1 MAARENREPHIMTS
15 WLRFAAI
22 GAAVFSIC
30 PAAPATAGEAV
41 GLASWYQLPGRTA
54 CGGRHNPE
62 AMTAAHRSLPCGSK
76 IKVTNIA
83 NGRSA
88 VVTIV
93 DRGPFVRGRI
103 VDVSR
108 GVARH
113 IGLIQRGV
121 GRVRVA
127 RL

>member
-1 MAARENREPHIMTS
+1 MVNLKRMAALSAACIA
-15 WLRFAAI
+15 FAPIAS
-22 GAAVFSIC
+22 AKASE
-30 PAAPATAGEAV
+30 AGT

-54 CGGRHNPE
+54 CGHRHNPDG
-62 AMTAAHRSLPCGSK
+62 MTAAHRSLPCGTK
-76 IKVTNIA
+76 IRVTNLS

-88 VVTIV
+88 VVTVV

-108 GVARH
+108 GAARH

-121 GRVRVA
+121 GRVQVA

>member
-1 MAARENREPHIMTS
+1 MNNSTRIAALS
-15 WLRFAAI
+15 AAI
-22 GAAVFSIC
+22 TAFVPAVATPASAA
-30 PAAPATAGEAV
+30 EAV
-41 GLASWYQLPGRTA
+41 GMASWYQLPGRTA

-76 IKVTNIA
+76 VTVTNLS
-83 NGRSA
+83 NGQSA

-108 GVARH
+108 GVARR
-113 IGLIQRGV
+113 IGFINRGV
-121 GRVRVA
+121 ARVRVA

>member
-1 MAARENREPHIMTS
+1 MNNSTRIAALS
-15 WLRFAAI
+15 AAI
-22 GAAVFSIC
+22 TAFVPAVSTSASAAD
-30 PAAPATAGEAV
+30 TV
-41 GLASWYQLPGRTA
+41 GMASWYQLPGRTA

-76 IKVTNIA
+76 VTVTNLA
-83 NGRSA
+83 TGQSA

-93 DRGPFVRGRI
+93 DRGPFIRGRI

-108 GVARH
+108 GVARR
-113 IGLIQRGV
+113 IGFINRGV
-121 GRVRVA
+121 ARVRVA